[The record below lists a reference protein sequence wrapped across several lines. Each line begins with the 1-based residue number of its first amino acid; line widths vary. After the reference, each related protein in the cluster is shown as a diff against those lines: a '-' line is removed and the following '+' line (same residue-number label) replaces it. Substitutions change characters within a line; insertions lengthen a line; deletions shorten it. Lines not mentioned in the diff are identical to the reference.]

1 MTHKNILTK
10 FVIEYDKNN
19 ATSSYPSLTEYE
31 IATILDKAYLALI
44 AQKVTGNNVR
54 RSAFETDLKSIS
66 DIQPLIIKVRKNFTD
81 DLKSPVKNIS
91 SFVLPSDFLYFVQL
105 YLSSSIN
112 NSKKDNPY
120 VKESDVYTPGDDAFV
135 NLDDNDL
142 LNENEVYD
150 DADQQE
156 QESDNVSSDKYELVP
171 VKLVPHIVAEKFFA
185 TTYNMPWIKIPV
197 CFIDNNTVNVVYDA
211 VKPPL
216 VEDGDPVYLTYIK
229 KPASFVQNI
238 GRSEYQDFE
247 CNDTVAEELISL
259 AVAFALENVES
270 QRLNTKLNTRG
281 LEA

>member
-66 DIQPLIIKVRKNFTD
+66 DIQPLITKAAIYFD
-81 DLKSPVKNIS
+81 HDLNTIIS
-91 SFVLPSDFLYFVQL
+91 NQAGFALPSDFLYFVQG
-105 YLSSSIN
+105 YLRRDESQTGQVADDS
-112 NSKKDNPY
+112 DY
-120 VKESDVYTPGDDAFV
+120 VKEEDVYTESQDDF
-135 NLDDNDL
+135 NNIDNNDV
-142 LNENEVYD
+142 LNMSEVYN
-150 DADQQE
+150 DAD
-156 QESDNVSSDKYELVP
+156 DKTKTISSLP
-171 VKLVPHIVAEKFFA
+171 FKLVPHEIAEKFFV
-185 TTYNMPWIKIPV
+185 TPYNMPWVKIPV
-197 CFIDNNTVNVVYDA
+197 FYIENGNGYIVYDP
-211 VKPPL
+211 VDIPM
-216 VEDGDPVYLTYIK
+216 VSEEDKVYLTYIK
-229 KPASFVQNI
+229 RPLSFVDNMF
-238 GRSEYQDFE
+238 GEGVNFE
-247 CNDTVAEELISL
+247 CNDTIAEELISL